1 MTPHSQKLNIGFISR
16 STLYKSPG
24 GDTVQMEMTAKYLR
38 KLGHHV
44 QLFTTNEHID
54 YQEYDL
60 FHFFNI
66 TRPAD
71 ILGHISKIKTPFFIS
86 PIYLDLHEYE
96 RKNRKG
102 FLGLMTK
109 LFKPSRIE
117 YMKCIAR
124 YIMNG
129 EKIESW
135 DYIFKGH
142 QHSIQKLLR
151 ECTALLPNSQSEYA
165 RIQQSFVHNGS
176 YSIIPCGVDLEIFDI
191 NNSPS
196 TKENIVL
203 CVGRIEGRKNQL
215 SLIRALNNS
224 DYKLIIIGN
233 PSPNH
238 IRYYEECKRTANK
251 NVIFIENI
259 EQEKLLS
266 YYQKAKVHVLP
277 SWFETVGLSSL
288 EAAICECNLVVCD
301 KGDVKDYFKDK
312 VWYCDPSN
320 ENDILN
326 AITRAMN
333 ASVPHDLK
341 SKISKEYTWQI
352 AAQKTLETYQLF
364 I

>member
-1 MTPHSQKLNIGFISR
+1 MITQAQKLNIAFISR
-16 STLYKSPG
+16 STLYQSPG

-38 KLGHHV
+38 KIGHHV
-44 QLFTTNEHID
+44 QVFTTNEQIN
-54 YQEYDL
+54 YQEFDL

-71 ILGHISKIKTPFFIS
+71 ILVHIPKIKKPFFIS
-86 PIYLDLHEYE
+86 PIYLDLQEYE
-96 RKNRKG
+96 RKSRNG
-102 FLGLMTK
+102 FPALFTK

-117 YMKCIAR
+117 YLKCIAR

-142 QHSIQKLLR
+142 HHSIQKLLK
-151 ECTALLPNSQSEYA
+151 ECTAILPNSQSEYA
-165 RIQQSFVHNGS
+165 RIQQSFTYKGHS
-176 YSIIPCGVDLEIFDI
+176 TIIPCGVDLEIFDVDDTVT
-191 NNSPS
+191 
-196 TKENIVL
+196 TKQNIVL

-224 DYKLIIIGN
+224 DYTLIIVGN

-238 IRYYEECKRTANK
+238 KAYYEQCKKTANK

-259 EQEKLLS
+259 EQEKLLD
-266 YYQKAKVHVLP
+266 YYRRAKVHVLP

-288 EAAICECNLVVCD
+288 EAAICGCNVVVCD

-312 VWYCDPSN
+312 VWYCDPNN
-320 ENDILN
+320 ETDILN

-333 ASVPHDLK
+333 APSSIELK
-341 SKISKEYTWQI
+341 NQIRKEFTWQI